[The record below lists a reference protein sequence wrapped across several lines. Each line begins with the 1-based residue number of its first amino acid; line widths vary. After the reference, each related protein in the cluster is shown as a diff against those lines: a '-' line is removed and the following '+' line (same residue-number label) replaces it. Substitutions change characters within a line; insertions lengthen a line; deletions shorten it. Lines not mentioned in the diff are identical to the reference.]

1 MTRVSLSLSW
11 FSLKLT
17 PFAPRTL
24 THVHTCTYTGL
35 SLSRFFP
42 WQADTRA
49 AMRFSSTLALTAA
62 AAVAMVGVASATLD
76 DCKWALNSLKE
87 KPYSSS
93 LPSMA
98 ASTGT
103 LFTFFCLCCATR

>member
-1 MTRVSLSLSW
+1 M
-11 FSLKLT
+11 
-17 PFAPRTL
+17 
-24 THVHTCTYTGL
+24 
-35 SLSRFFP
+35 RFFH
-42 WQADTRA
+42 T
-49 AMRFSSTLALTAA
+49 TLALTAA
-62 AAVAMVGVASATLD
+62 AAVALMSVVSADPKQYTLD

-103 LFTFFCLCCATR
+103 FSFSFLSVCVYVWEEWWGRAGCVCGFVYVGVGVVPLAWVNFGLGKGSLS

>member
-1 MTRVSLSLSW
+1 
-11 FSLKLT
+11 
-17 PFAPRTL
+17 
-24 THVHTCTYTGL
+24 
-35 SLSRFFP
+35 
-42 WQADTRA
+42 
-49 AMRFSSTLALTAA
+49 MRFSSTLALTAA

-103 LFTFFCLCCATR
+103 FTFFLLSVCAVRQDEGEGDERGVCALCV